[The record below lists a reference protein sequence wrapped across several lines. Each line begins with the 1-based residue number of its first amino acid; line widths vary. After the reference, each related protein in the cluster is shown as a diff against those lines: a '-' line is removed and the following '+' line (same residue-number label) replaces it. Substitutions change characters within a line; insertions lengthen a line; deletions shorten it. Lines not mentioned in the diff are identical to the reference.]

1 MVVDLPEAVE
11 VAFRPLSKSCFD
23 HRLEGTISPKVIAKG
38 FPRLPVGEE
47 QIVLGLGLRVRSR
60 LIVVRHDWC

>member
-1 MVVDLPEAVE
+1 MVVDLPEVVE

-23 HRLEGTISPKVIAKG
+23 HRLEVTISSKVIAQG

-47 QIVLGLGLRVRSR
+47 QIALGRGLRVLSR
-60 LIVVRHDWC
+60 LMTVRHDWC